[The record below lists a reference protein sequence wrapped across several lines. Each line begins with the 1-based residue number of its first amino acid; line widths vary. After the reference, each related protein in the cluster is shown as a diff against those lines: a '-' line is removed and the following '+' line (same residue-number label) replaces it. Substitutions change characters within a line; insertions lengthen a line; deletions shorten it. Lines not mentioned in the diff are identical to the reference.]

1 MNTGHM
7 DVIVVGAGLA
17 GAAAALKLAKAG
29 CNITVIEARERCGG
43 RGFLRRFAGDDIE
56 LEFGGAWITPWH
68 TRLRTLVSEH
78 GLSLRPRHAVTN
90 RLWLRD
96 GLLHTESPA
105 GVADIAAHER
115 SIARVAADAI
125 LLKKGVAENEKG
137 EPLRGISF
145 ASYLDR
151 LNLPKST
158 RDIFSAWWTVSGN
171 GDHTLVAASEF
182 LASCAYD
189 NGLAEGMIRY
199 WSDTVVPGMAALAER
214 MIAASGAERWLS
226 SPVTAIACDGDGI
239 RVSTNTG
246 TLASRACVLALGVNQ
261 MKAIAFSPGL
271 SPSKRDA
278 ITTGHGG
285 RSFKLWLKLEGV
297 AVGTLVTGDGKGI
310 EFAFAERKAADGST
324 LVVGFGLMADENR
337 PGDPAWVRAQA
348 SRLFPNA
355 RLLAYDGHDWVDDP
369 YARGTWVAALAGFEA
384 GLDHAN
390 WQPEGPLAFASSD
403 YARDQAGWFEGA
415 VIAGEDAAD
424 ALLKLLVSLPLV
436 GREVKWE

>member
-1 MNTGHM
+1 M
-7 DVIVVGAGLA
+7 DIIVVGAGLA

-29 CNITVIEARERCGG
+29 RNITAIEARERCGG
-43 RGFLRRFAGDDIE
+43 RGFLRQFAGDDLE

-68 TRLRTLVSEH
+68 TRLRALVAEH
-78 GLSLRPRHAVTN
+78 GLSLRPRHEVTN

-96 GLLHTESPA
+96 GLLHAESPA

-115 SIARVAADAI
+115 TIARVAVDAI
-125 LLKKGVAENEKG
+125 LLKKGLAENEKG
-137 EPLRGISF
+137 DPLRGISF
-145 ASYLDR
+145 ADYLDR
-151 LNLPKST
+151 LAAPKST

-171 GDHTLVAASEF
+171 GDHRLVAASEF

-214 MIAASGAERWLS
+214 MIAASGAERLLS
-226 SPVTAIACDGDGI
+226 SPVTAIDREDEGV
-239 RVSTNTG
+239 RVTTSTG
-246 TLASRACVLALGVNQ
+246 THVGRACVLALGVNQ
-261 MKAIAFSPGL
+261 MKSIAFSPGL

-285 RSFKLWLKLEGV
+285 KSFKLWLKLEGV
-297 AVGTLVTGDGKGI
+297 AVGTLVTGDGGGI
-310 EFAFAERKAADGST
+310 EFAFAERKAADGAT
-324 LVVGFGLMADENR
+324 LVVAFGLVAEDNR
-337 PGDPAWVRAQA
+337 PGDSAWVRTQA

-355 RLLAYDGHDWVDDP
+355 RLVSYDWHDWVDDP
-369 YARGTWVAALAGFEA
+369 YARGTWVAALAGHEA
-384 GLDHAN
+384 GLDHVN

-424 ALLKLLVSLPLV
+424 ALLKLS
-436 GREVKWE
+436 

>member
-1 MNTGHM
+1 MSTEHMN
-7 DVIVVGAGLA
+7 VIVVGAGLA

-68 TRLRTLVSEH
+68 TRLRALVAEH

-96 GLLHTESPA
+96 GLLHAESPA
-105 GVADIAAHER
+105 GVADITAHER

-125 LLKKGVAENEKG
+125 LLKKSFAENEKG

-145 ASYLDR
+145 ANYLDR
-151 LNLPKST
+151 LCAPKST

-182 LASCAYD
+182 LGSCAYD

-199 WSDTVVPGMAALAER
+199 WIDTVVPGMAALAER
-214 MIAASGAERWLS
+214 MIAASGARCLLS
-226 SPVTAIACDGDGI
+226 SPVTAITWDSDGV
-239 RVSTNTG
+239 RVTTRTG
-246 TLASRACVLALGVNQ
+246 THAGRACVLALGVNQ
-261 MKAIAFSPGL
+261 LKAIAFSPGL
-271 SPSKRDA
+271 SPSKRHA
-278 ITTGHGG
+278 IAAGHGG

-297 AVGTLVTGDGKGI
+297 AVGTLATGDGGGI
-310 EFAFAERKAADGST
+310 ELAFAERKAGDGAT
-324 LVVGFGLMADENR
+324 LVVAFGLMADGNR
-337 PGDPAWVRAQA
+337 PGDPAWVRAEAQ
-348 SRLFPNA
+348 RLFPTA
-355 RLLAYDGHDWVDDP
+355 RLVSYDWHDWVDDP
-369 YARGTWVAALAGFEA
+369 FARGTWVAALVGHEA

-390 WQPEGPLAFASSD
+390 WQPEGTLAFASSD

-424 ALLKLLVSLPLV
+424 ALLKLN
-436 GREVKWE
+436 